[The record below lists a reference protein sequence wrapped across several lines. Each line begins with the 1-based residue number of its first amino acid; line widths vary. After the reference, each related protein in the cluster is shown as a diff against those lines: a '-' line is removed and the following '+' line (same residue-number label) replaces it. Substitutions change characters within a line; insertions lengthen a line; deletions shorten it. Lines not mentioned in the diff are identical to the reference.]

1 MRKKQAIL
9 LIILFVCTSC
19 FGQNSNS
26 NEDLAL
32 QLGVKTED
40 INTSITLIDAAE
52 MANSHLNGD
61 LLSFR
66 LFNRS
71 NEIITFDGDFDL
83 QLLVLFDGEWGIGI
97 NNNFGYSNKT
107 IDLPPTSEY
116 PVGFVVDVVP
126 YIEGIKSPTTIRV
139 IVSGNLKSNATLVV
153 AYIDLNINP

>member
-9 LIILFVCTSC
+9 LIIFVCTSC
-19 FGQNSNS
+19 FSQNSSS

-32 QLGVKTED
+32 QLGVKTKD
-40 INTSITLIDAAE
+40 INTSITLIDSAE

-83 QLLVLFDGEWGIGI
+83 RLLVLVDGEWGIGI
-97 NNNFGYSNKT
+97 NNFGYPDEA

-139 IVSGNLKSNATLVV
+139 IVSGNLKSNAALVV
-153 AYIDLNINP
+153 AYIDLNIKP